1 MRLTDFINKDAVCI
15 DLKSNDKTAVLYEL
29 VDILR
34 KSGGY
39 QPVHKAQ
46 LFYELVDI
54 LRKSGGIKNGNSN
67 KEKLFNILYER
78 EKLGS
83 TGIASGA
90 AIPHGKSDMVKSITI
105 AIGISPNG
113 VDFDSIDGQKTYI
126 FALLIAPPSS
136 AAPHLRALA
145 RIARLFENKTFRHAL
160 INAKS
165 PEDIIKLIVTEE
177 KNSLRGQ

>member
-1 MRLTDFINKDAVCI
+1 VRLTDFINKGAVCI

-29 VDILR
+29 VDIL
-34 KSGGY
+34 
-39 QPVHKAQ
+39 
-46 LFYELVDI
+46 L
-54 LRKSGGIKNGNSN
+54 KSGGIKNSN
-67 KEKLFNILYER
+67 REKLFNILCER

-90 AIPHGKSDMVKSITI
+90 AIPHGKSDLVKSITI
-105 AIGISPNG
+105 TIGISPNG
-113 VDFDSIDGQKTYI
+113 VDFDSIDGQKTCI

-145 RIARLFENKTFRHAL
+145 RIARLFKNKTFRHVL

-165 PEDIIKLIVTEE
+165 PEDVIRLIATEE
-177 KNSLRGQ
+177 KTL

>member
-1 MRLTDFINKDAVCI
+1 MRLTDFINEDAVCI

-29 VDILR
+29 VDIL
-34 KSGGY
+34 
-39 QPVHKAQ
+39 
-46 LFYELVDI
+46 L
-54 LRKSGGIKNGNSN
+54 KSGGIKNGNR
-67 KEKLFNILYER
+67 EKLFNILCER

-83 TGIASGA
+83 TGIATGA
-90 AIPHGKSDMVKSITI
+90 AIPHGKSDLVKSITI

-113 VDFDSIDGQKTYI
+113 VDFDSIDGQKTCI

-145 RIARLFENKTFRHAL
+145 RIAHLFKNKTFRHVL

-165 PEDIIKLIVTEE
+165 PEDVIRLIATEE
-177 KNSLRGQ
+177 KTL

>member
-1 MRLTDFINKDAVCI
+1 VRLTDFINKGAVCI

-29 VDILR
+29 VDIL
-34 KSGGY
+34 
-39 QPVHKAQ
+39 
-46 LFYELVDI
+46 L
-54 LRKSGGIKNGNSN
+54 KSGGIKNSN
-67 KEKLFNILYER
+67 REKLFNILCER

-90 AIPHGKSDMVKSITI
+90 AIPHGKSDLVKSITI
-105 AIGISPNG
+105 TIGISPNG
-113 VDFDSIDGQKTYI
+113 VDFDSIDGQKTCI

-145 RIARLFENKTFRHAL
+145 RIARLLKNKTFRHVL

-165 PEDIIKLIVTEE
+165 SEDVIRLIATEE
-177 KNSLRGQ
+177 KTL

>member
-29 VDILR
+29 VDIL
-34 KSGGY
+34 
-39 QPVHKAQ
+39 
-46 LFYELVDI
+46 L
-54 LRKSGGIKNGNSN
+54 KSGGIKNSN
-67 KEKLFNILYER
+67 REKLFNILCKR

-83 TGIASGA
+83 TGIANGA
-90 AIPHGKSDMVKSITI
+90 AIPHGKSDLVKSISM

-113 VDFDSIDGQKTYI
+113 VGFDSIDGKKTYI
-126 FALLIAPPSS
+126 FALLIAPPSF

-145 RIARLFENKTFRHAL
+145 RIARLFKNKTFRHVL

-165 PEDIIKLIVTEE
+165 SEDVIRLIATEE
-177 KNSLRGQ
+177 KTLLEANDKSNS

>member
-29 VDILR
+29 VDIFL
-34 KSGGY
+34 
-39 QPVHKAQ
+39 
-46 LFYELVDI
+46 
-54 LRKSGGIKNGNSN
+54 KSGGIKNGNR
-67 KEKLFNILYER
+67 KKLFNILCER

-83 TGIASGA
+83 TGITNGA
-90 AIPHGKSDMVKSITI
+90 AIPHGKSDLVKSITI

-113 VDFDSIDGQKTYI
+113 VDFDSIDREKTYI

-145 RIARLFENKTFRHAL
+145 RIARLFKNKTFRHVL

-165 PEDIIKLIVTEE
+165 PEDVIRLIATEE
-177 KNSLRGQ
+177 KTL